1 MAATEA
7 MVSPEPVKGADENDG
22 VSKRSHP
29 SGTDTHTGQLD
40 RNFSLLSICSVGIV
54 TGDTWAA
61 LGGSIAVALGN
72 GGPPGVIY
80 EFMVVTFVYCFIAAS
95 LAELASSIPSSA
107 GVYHW
112 ASVTGGP
119 KYGRICGW
127 FAGFWNYLCWN
138 LACGS
143 SFSLPK
149 WSNER
154 SDRLQVRCLQLLRRS
169 ASRCTR

>member
-1 MAATEA
+1 MDATIEMVTQSHSNVVAEEA
-7 MVSPEPVKGADENDG
+7 ITPVSS
-22 VSKRSHP
+22 SKP
-29 SGTDTHTGQLD
+29 PTDTQTARLD

-54 TGDTWAA
+54 TGNTWAA

-72 GGPPGVIY
+72 GGPSGVIY
-80 EFMVVTFVYCFIAAS
+80 EFIAVTVAYCIIAAC

-127 FAGFWNYLCWN
+127 FAGYWNYFCWN
-138 LACGS
+138 LACCECRSPRS
-143 SFSLPK
+143 SLGPSPLCRQF
-149 WSNER
+149 
-154 SDRLQVRCLQLLRRS
+154 
-169 ASRCTR
+169 